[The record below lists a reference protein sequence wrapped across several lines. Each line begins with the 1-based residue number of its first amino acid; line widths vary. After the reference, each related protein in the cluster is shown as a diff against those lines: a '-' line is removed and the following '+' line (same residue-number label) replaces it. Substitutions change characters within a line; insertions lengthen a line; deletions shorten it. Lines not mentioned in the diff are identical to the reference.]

1 MAPKE
6 EFAAHVEFHTSPD
19 LEAVESKLDPIPG
32 SKYEDT
38 LGSKGEWQASVAD
51 ARLANI
57 NEHETTVRKALRAY
71 PYAAIWSLIVSMSII
86 MEGYDTN
93 LIGNFYGYPAFARQ
107 FGDYHAATDSYQISG
122 SWQLA
127 LGCGPTAGA
136 LVGAT
141 LNGYFVHHFGFRRVF
156 MGALI
161 AMNGFV
167 FIDFFGKSV
176 ELQTVGQVM
185 CG

>member
-1 MAPKE
+1 MEKE
-6 EFAAHVEFHTSPD
+6 TYDHVEDNIGQGT
-19 LEAVESKLDPIPG
+19 EAIYGKA
-32 SKYEDT
+32 
-38 LGSKGEWQASVAD
+38 LGEKSGWNASVAD
-51 ARLANI
+51 AHLANI
-57 NEHETTVRKALRAY
+57 EEHETTVRKALRAY
-71 PYAAIWSLIVSMSII
+71 PYAAIWSLTISMSII

-93 LIGNFYGYPAFARQ
+93 LIGNFYGYPAFAKQ
-107 FGDYHAATDSYQISG
+107 FGSFDSSTNSYQVSG

-141 LNGYFVHHFGFRRVF
+141 INGYLIQKFGFRPVF

-161 AMNGFV
+161 FMNSFI

-176 ELQTVGQVM
+176 QLQTVGQVV